1 MHNCGVLGR
10 RLYARKA
17 RRFYFSREKPS
28 VWHYDVRSWD
38 FLLAWSFGWVVERMN
53 NLKNTLFESILF
65 AVILAFLHF
74 LFGFDFYGI
83 AVAFF
88 GFFFGQL
95 YARCI

>member
-1 MHNCGVLGR
+1 
-10 RLYARKA
+10 
-17 RRFYFSREKPS
+17 
-28 VWHYDVRSWD
+28 
-38 FLLAWSFGWVVERMN
+38 MN

-65 AVILAFLHF
+65 AVILSFLHL

-95 YARCI
+95 YARYI